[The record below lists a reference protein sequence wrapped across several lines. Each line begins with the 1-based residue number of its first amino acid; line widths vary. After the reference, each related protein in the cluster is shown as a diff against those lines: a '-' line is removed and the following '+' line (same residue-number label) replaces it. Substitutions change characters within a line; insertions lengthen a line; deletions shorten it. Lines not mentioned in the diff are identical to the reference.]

1 MARPIVPHPIAP
13 SGYPNPDGP
22 VPVGWKRTRSGKIK
36 RRNIVWRMRRVLVG
50 GVAIAVLSTS
60 AAGAQYWAGVEIPA
74 AAGQPQ
80 ASYLCD
86 DTVPKGDCGPSTAF
100 AELAVPEAGETVR
113 YDEIPQVMIDALV
126 SAEDKDFFNHRGV
139 DPAGIA
145 RAVVHDVKSDSNAK
159 QGGSTLTQQL
169 VKVLSKDK
177 SQTMKRKIDEAIKAM
192 KMEESLGKKEILAL
206 YLNSVY
212 FGRNSNGLAA
222 AVRAY
227 FGATA
232 RVQDIDLARASYLAA
247 VIREPEYVDANLP
260 PSNPQREKQ
269 RTYATGRRKDVL
281 NTMLQQ
287 GYISQADRDTAAESG
302 WAMVVEKPEKGRSKI
317 FKGYES
323 IGAYQW
329 SDYVEQWI
337 DDNTTISKD
346 DLKSG
351 GLRVY
356 TSMSPLLQTFAT
368 QAVAEVL
375 PTKTPHETGLVSLD
389 EMGNIKAMVGG
400 RDPRSVGTNYATGI
414 QRQVGSTFKA
424 VVLANYLKDP
434 TKTLDDTFD
443 SPRELK
449 ITPRGYKDSGAVT
462 LRLGHDEAEEMDISL
477 AHALAISSNTAL
489 GSVLN
494 SMNKLDQGGN
504 NAATIKLAEEL
515 GLPESAFQ
523 ADEVTKQQ
531 SLYSPSL
538 AIGGPVHSNPLS
550 MAYMY
555 LTLANRGERVG
566 TVPTPVTMIT
576 QADGT
581 KVWPMTVPL
590 RTTPLDKRVA
600 DQVDYALTQ
609 VVEDPHGT
617 GHKEAGVPGQ
627 VVAGKTGTVALDGGK
642 NSKVD
647 VNSDAWF
654 VGFTC
659 KLTAAVWFGRPE
671 GPIPIETV
679 EGIANVNGGT
689 LPARIFSH
697 YMTKATA
704 NQPRCPYDRPPG
716 SYATTTQPP
725 ATAPP
730 STEKPT
736 TTERRR
742 GDDDDDGDPTNTRRR
757 SPFPTFTLPETTDRR
772 ERTTTSRRTGPNGPT
787 TTDTTIRGRPG
798 FG

>member
-60 AAGAQYWAGVEIPA
+60 AAGAQYWAGVEVPV

-86 DTVPKGDCGPSTAF
+86 DTVGQGCGPSNAF
-100 AELAVPEAGETVR
+100 AELAVPEAGETVSF
-113 YDEIPQVMIDALV
+113 DDIPDVMIKALV

-212 FGRNSNGLAA
+212 FGRNSTGLAA

-227 FGATA
+227 FGPKA
-232 RVQDIDLARASYLAA
+232 RVQEIDLARASYLAA
-247 VIREPEYVDANLP
+247 VIREPELVDANLP

-287 GYISQADRDTAAESG
+287 GYIAQDDRDKAADSG
-302 WAMVVEKPEKGRSKI
+302 WEMVIEKPEKGRSKI

-323 IGAYQW
+323 IGGYQW

-337 DDNTTISKD
+337 ADNTPISKD
-346 DLKSG
+346 DLKSD
-351 GLRVY
+351 GLRIY
-356 TSMSPLLQTFAT
+356 TTMNPELQKYATMAVHSVLQT
-368 QAVAEVL
+368 
-375 PTKTPHETGLVSLD
+375 PSPHETGLASLD
-389 EMGNIKAMVGG
+389 ELGRLKAMVGG
-400 RDPRSVGTNYATGI
+400 RNPQSVGTNYATGI
-414 QRQVGSTFKA
+414 SRQVGSTFKA
-424 VVLANYLKDP
+424 VVVANYLQDP

-443 SPRELK
+443 SPKELK
-449 ITPRGYKDSGAVT
+449 IVADGYSVDGAVT
-462 LRLGHDEAEEMDISL
+462 LRLGHNEAEEMDISL

-489 GSVLN
+489 GAVLN
-494 SMNKLDQGGN
+494 SMNKLDKNGN
-504 NAATIKLAEEL
+504 NAKTVELAKTL
-515 GLPESAFQ
+515 GLPESAFNLN
-523 ADEVTKQQ
+523 EVTKQQ
-531 SLYSPSL
+531 SMNSPSL

-555 LTLANRGERVG
+555 LTLANHGRRVG
-566 TVPTPVTMIT
+566 TAPTPVTKIT

-581 KVWPMTVPL
+581 LVWPKTVPVSNQVI
-590 RTTPLDKRVA
+590 DSRVA

-617 GHKEAGVPGQ
+617 GHDNVRVPGQ
-627 VVAGKTGTVALDGGK
+627 VVAGKTGTVALDGPK

-647 VNSDAWF
+647 LNSDAWF

-659 KLTAAVWFGRPE
+659 KLTAAVWFGKDKPE
-671 GPIPIETV
+671 EIGEV
-679 EGIANVNGGT
+679 EGIKNVNGGT
-689 LPARIFSH
+689 IPAMIFSR
-697 YMTKATA
+697 YMEAATA
-704 NQPRCPYDRPPG
+704 GQPRCPYDRPAG

-736 TTERRR
+736 TTDRRR
-742 GDDDDDGDPTNTRRR
+742 GDDDDQDPTNTRRR

-772 ERTTTSRRTGPNGPT
+772 ERTTTSRRTGQNGPT